1 MTRFFSVLAAS
12 ISLFITCGSIA
23 QTTFNIDSSTA
34 GSQTFDVAGGSVVVS
49 SGVSV
54 LVRVE
59 VWGAGGGGAPSI
71 VTARGARPSSGGGG
85 GGYTRRDTFISAGT
99 YSVTVGAGGLGA
111 GFSTDGG
118 SSNFNGTIIATGGG
132 SNGVGGLGDNVGGSG
147 SAAGS
152 RTGGGGGE
160 GACTSGNGNNA
171 SGVSGGSGCDGGDGG
186 DAGTSATSIG
196 GGGGGST
203 STRGISSAADGGDG
217 QVRVTIMS
225 FLPVDYIDTHLEAVS
240 STEVYLRWK
249 TASEI
254 NNDRFEIQRSDDG
267 GIFEKIG
274 VVSGSGNIN
283 ELSTYSYTDY
293 SLNGYSSVCF
303 RLKQI
308 DFDGRVSYRTMG
320 CLDGLNATTTQAYP
334 NPFQDVL
341 FVNYINRGTLDI
353 RICDLQG
360 RVLSSYYFENKGKKE
375 ISTLNLRKGAYI
387 LVINGVS
394 QQIIKH

>member
-1 MTRFFSVLAAS
+1 MTRFISVLAAS
-12 ISLFITCGSIA
+12 ILLFIACGSIA
-23 QTTFNIDSSTA
+23 QTTFNINSSTS
-34 GSQTFDVAGGSVVVS
+34 GSQTFDVTGGSVVVS

-71 VTARGARPSSGGGG
+71 VTARGARPSGGGGG
-85 GGYTRRDTFISAGT
+85 GGYTRRDTLISTGT
-99 YSVTVGAGGLGA
+99 YGVTVGAGGLGA
-111 GFSTDGG
+111 GFSTNGG

-152 RTGGGGGE
+152 RTGGSGGE

-203 STRGISSAADGGDG
+203 PTSGISSAADGGDG

-225 FLPVDYIDTHLEAVS
+225 FLPVDYIDAYLEVVS
-240 STEVYLRWK
+240 STEVNLRWI

-267 GIFEKIG
+267 GVFEKIG
-274 VVSGSGNIN
+274 VVSGSRNIN
-283 ELSTYSYTDY
+283 ELSTYSYRDN

-308 DFDGRVSYRTMG
+308 DFDGKGSYRTVG
-320 CLDGLNATTTQAYP
+320 CLNGLKSTKPQAYP
-334 NPFQDVL
+334 NPFQDLL
-341 FVNYINRGTLDI
+341 FVDCINNGDLDVQM
-353 RICDLQG
+353 CDLQG
-360 RVLSSYYFENKGKKE
+360 RVISSYYFENKGKKE

-394 QQIIKH
+394 QRIIKH